1 MNSKEINPLFENEFF
16 DTIQSDAN
24 VDASCT
30 SGRQSRAY
38 HFHGTWED
46 IPQHDILKKMT
57 LEDFLL
63 QINVLFQEEEEM
75 NLKILITLDTVQ
87 KWEI

>member
-46 IPQHDILKKMT
+46 IPQRYRYFEK
-57 LEDFLL
+57 
-63 QINVLFQEEEEM
+63 N
-75 NLKILITLDTVQ
+75 DTGGFTSAD
-87 KWEI
+87 